1 MQRIYAVGSASPQGR
16 GVIITIGNIKG
27 GCGKTT
33 LTLNLTIAR
42 ASEGRNV
49 LLIDA
54 DAQRSA
60 LTFTKVRT
68 EQLGDPGY
76 TAVALDGLALMS
88 QVRRLAPNYDDVL
101 IDCGGRDTGSLRAAL
116 TISDMLIIPTQPRSL
131 DLWAAEQMTELAT
144 EARVVNPSL
153 QVAHL
158 INMADAQ
165 GSDNADAAEM
175 LRDLTGFPVFP
186 FTIGRRKAF
195 ANAISDGRAVLEQLP
210 RDVKAINELLQLVAA
225 VAAPVPMEV

>member
-1 MQRIYAVGSASPQGR
+1 MIL
-16 GVIITIGNIKG
+16 TIGNTKG
-27 GCGKTT
+27 GVGKTT
-33 LTLNLTIAR
+33 LALNLAIAR
-42 ASEGRNV
+42 AGEGGNV

-76 TAVALDGLALMS
+76 TAVALDGLALMT
-88 QVRRLAPNYDDVL
+88 QVKRLAPNYDDVL

-116 TISDMLIIPTQPRSL
+116 MVSDLLLIPTQPRSL
-131 DLWAAEQMTELAT
+131 DLWAAEQMTALAT
-144 EARVVNPSL
+144 EARAVNPSL
-153 QVAHL
+153 RVAIV
-158 INMADAQ
+158 INVADAQ

-175 LRDLTGFPVFP
+175 LREMTGLPVLP

-195 ANAISDGRAVLEQLP
+195 ANAVSDGRAVLEQTP
-210 RDVKAINELLQLVAA
+210 RDPKAINELRTLVAA
-225 VAAPVPMEV
+225 LYTNVPVEA